1 MLNRTFYDIFRKPLK
16 SKSEN
21 HLVNLS
27 ISFTLYFGK
36 SFEKI
41 MKIWRV
47 IITIGMI
54 VSFMGVIFHLQG
66 QSIIGPE
73 SSFMYSNPEWI
84 SYGMQ
89 IVIVGMIII
98 GAGIFIKFKKLI

>member
-1 MLNRTFYDIFRKPLK
+1 
-16 SKSEN
+16 
-21 HLVNLS
+21 
-27 ISFTLYFGK
+27 
-36 SFEKI
+36 
-41 MKIWRV
+41 
-47 IITIGMI
+47 MI